1 MNQLNEC
8 ILAFFIV
15 IGLINICNEFYRVA
29 HQFRKVKAKR
39 WEGNQTHDFDLDS
52 YNLVGFIY
60 WPLRIDFLGAFTL
73 FQCHW
78 CFGSAYSSRVP
89 ALSVVFF
96 HNKMNG
102 IKAIGMV
109 FSIYHHHLD
118 DCKSKTEQYS
128 SV

>member
-1 MNQLNEC
+1 MNF
-8 ILAFFIV
+8 LAL
-15 IGLINICNEFYRVA
+15 LISLER
-29 HQFRKVKAKR
+29 R
-39 WEGNQTHDFDLDS
+39 EGNQTHDFDLDS

-60 WPLRIDFLGAFTL
+60 WPRRIDFLGVFTL

-78 CFGSAYSSRVP
+78 CFGFARVP

-102 IKAIGMV
+102 IKATGMV

-118 DCKSKTEQYS
+118 D
-128 SV
+128 